1 MLNKNVHM
9 QDQVTNRIELIM
21 QESKFSILHQ
31 WEDISIA
38 LLMVAVFVVGVGF

>member
-9 QDQVTNRIELIM
+9 RDQVTNRIELIM
-21 QESKFSILHQ
+21 QESKFSLFSL

-38 LLMVAVFVVGVGF
+38 VLIVAVFVVGVGF